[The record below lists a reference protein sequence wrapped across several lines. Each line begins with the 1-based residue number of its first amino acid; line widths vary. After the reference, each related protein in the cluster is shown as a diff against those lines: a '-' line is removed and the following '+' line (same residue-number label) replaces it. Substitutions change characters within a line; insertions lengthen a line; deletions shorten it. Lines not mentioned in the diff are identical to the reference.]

1 MGSRRPDEAPIPTIG
16 NAGVSS
22 GLEEDS
28 DRPSVFSSSRYPFLS
43 EERASDSVY
52 LR

>member
-28 DRPSVFSSSRYPFLS
+28 DRPTECFFFVTVPLFKR
-43 EERASDSVY
+43 RASE
-52 LR
+52 